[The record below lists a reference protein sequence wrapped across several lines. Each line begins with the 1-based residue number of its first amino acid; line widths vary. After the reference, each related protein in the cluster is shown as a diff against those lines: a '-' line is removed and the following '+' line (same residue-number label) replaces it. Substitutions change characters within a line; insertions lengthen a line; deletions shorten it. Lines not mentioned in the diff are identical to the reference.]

1 MKQKLLTAII
11 IFFFAFN
18 SAVYSSPHT
27 FKTGL
32 KEDFYRASSR
42 DTAYSL
48 SKRIAWLDSLIALI
62 PAANRA
68 PHLFEKA
75 QLLEESERFDDAAK
89 AYEQLISQLPEDSV
103 RLRLLSLFGIA
114 KVRFYSN
121 RYRESVRK
129 VSEILSAGKPDSL
142 AWIDVESYCIIGA
155 IAQALYQPAL
165 AERAS
170 SFAEKRLEAL
180 ARSDASQFRK
190 QETRARLLTNIAV
203 NLSTRNT
210 EKSISIIKEVRSMT
224 RNPRLLGILNNT
236 LGLIYYRIGEEKIAS
251 ECFQNV
257 LKSKSPSNIKTA
269 AAINY
274 INGLLAEHKTG
285 QADSVMMRYDRLLST
300 AKGGEWESQIW
311 VLRSNVYE
319 QKNDYRGALYSLTR
333 AYLISDSIKNLA
345 HDIMP
350 DDLEA
355 ALKVNDLN
363 DDKLTGSA
371 VLWTVICCLALL
383 IVGLTVALWRNR
395 KRRMAI
401 GAERD
406 ACLVRLEKSQQS
418 ASALEEELTL
428 KNEELSVNLM
438 RLNQLSSAID
448 TIAADSE
455 KLRHNP
461 HSLAEAVRKTVKDT
475 RHSKRLWEEH
485 YNTDEGINQK
495 FFDRLHKLQPGL
507 TNAEVRMCGYALMN
521 MSPKEIA
528 LVTNRSIKTVNCIRH
543 NLRKKLGMS
552 ADENTETFM
561 RHISSLS
568 DAEFAE
574 YLESIKPTKSR

>member
-27 FKTGL
+27 FKTEL
-32 KEDFYRASSR
+32 KEDFYRASAR
-42 DTAYSL
+42 DTVYSL
-48 SKRIAWLDSLIALI
+48 SKRIAWIDSLIALI

-75 QLLEESERFDDAAK
+75 QLLEESERYDEAAK
-89 AYEQLISQLPEDSV
+89 AYEQVLSRLPEDSV

-114 KVRFYSN
+114 KVRFYNN
-121 RYRESVRK
+121 RYRESIIK
-129 VSEILSAGKPDSL
+129 ASEILSAAKPDSL
-142 AWIDVESYCIIGA
+142 AWLDVESYCIIGA
-155 IAQALYQPAL
+155 VAQALYQPAL

-170 SFAEKRLEAL
+170 RFAEKKMSAL
-180 ARSDASQFRK
+180 NASDASQFRK

-236 LGLIYYRIGEEKIAS
+236 LGLIYYRIGEDKIAS

-257 LKSKSPSNIKTA
+257 LKSKSPSNIKAA

-300 AKGGEWESQIW
+300 TKGGEWESQIW

-363 DDKLTGSA
+363 DDKPPGSA

-383 IVGLTVALWRNR
+383 IVGLTIALWGNR

-401 GAERD
+401 SSERD
-406 ACLVRLEKSQQS
+406 ACLVRLEKAQQS

-561 RHISSLS
+561 RHISSVS

>member
-18 SAVYSSPHT
+18 SAVYSSPPT

-48 SKRIAWLDSLIALI
+48 SKRIACIDSLIALI

-75 QLLEESERFDDAAK
+75 QLLEESERYDDAAK
-89 AYEQLISQLPEDSV
+89 AYGQVLSRLPEDSV

-114 KVRFYSN
+114 KVRFFNN
-121 RYRESVRK
+121 RYRESIIK
-129 VSEILSAGKPDSL
+129 ASEILSAGKPDSL
-142 AWIDVESYCIIGA
+142 AWLDVESYCIIGA
-155 IAQALYQPAL
+155 VAQALYQPAL

-170 SFAEKRLEAL
+170 RFAEKRLATL
-180 ARSDASQFRK
+180 NASDASQFRK
-190 QETRARLLTNIAV
+190 QAARALLMTNVAANLASKNPERAIA
-203 NLSTRNT
+203 
-210 EKSISIIKEVRSMT
+210 IIKEVKSMT
-224 RNPRLLGILNNT
+224 NSPRLLAIINNN
-236 LGLIYYRIGEEKIAS
+236 LGLIYAKIGERKIAS
-251 ECFQNV
+251 ECFLNV
-257 LKSKSPSNIKTA
+257 LKSKSTSRLRTA

-274 INGLLAEHKTG
+274 INGLLVEGKTL
-285 QADSVMMRYDRLLST
+285 QADSAMRECDSLLST
-300 AKGGEWESQIW
+300 VRGGEWEVQVW
-311 VLRSNVYE
+311 VLRSNVCE
-319 QKNDYRGALYSLTR
+319 QKKDYRNALYALSY
-333 AYLISDSIKNLA
+333 AYIISDSLKSLA
-345 HDIMP
+345 RDIMP

-355 ALKVNDLN
+355 VLKVNDLN
-363 DDKLTGSA
+363 DDKPTDKFA
-371 VLWTVICCLALL
+371 LWIAIGCLALL
-383 IVGLTVALWRNR
+383 IIGLTVALWHNR

-401 GAERD
+401 GSERD
-406 ACLVRLEKSQQS
+406 ACLVRLEKVQQS

-574 YLESIKPTKSR
+574 YLESIKTTKSR

>member
-1 MKQKLLTAII
+1 M
-11 IFFFAFN
+11 N
-18 SAVYSSPHT
+18 
-27 FKTGL
+27 
-32 KEDFYRASSR
+32 
-42 DTAYSL
+42 
-48 SKRIAWLDSLIALI
+48 
-62 PAANRA
+62 
-68 PHLFEKA
+68 
-75 QLLEESERFDDAAK
+75 
-89 AYEQLISQLPEDSV
+89 
-103 RLRLLSLFGIA
+103 
-114 KVRFYSN
+114 
-121 RYRESVRK
+121 
-129 VSEILSAGKPDSL
+129 
-142 AWIDVESYCIIGA
+142 
-155 IAQALYQPAL
+155 
-165 AERAS
+165 
-170 SFAEKRLEAL
+170 
-180 ARSDASQFRK
+180 
-190 QETRARLLTNIAV
+190 
-203 NLSTRNT
+203 
-210 EKSISIIKEVRSMT
+210 EVKSMT
-224 RNPRLLGILNNT
+224 RNPRLRGIINNN
-236 LGLIYYRIGEEKIAS
+236 LGLIYARIGERKIAS

-257 LKSKSPSNIKTA
+257 LKSNSPTNVRTA

-274 INGLLAEHKTG
+274 INGLLEENKTL
-285 QADSVMMRYDRLLST
+285 QADSVMKECDSLLST
-300 AKGGEWESQIW
+300 ARGGEWEVQVW
-311 VLRSNVYE
+311 VLRYNVLE
-319 QKNDYRGALYSLTR
+319 QKKDYRNALYALSQ
-333 AYLISDSIKNLA
+333 AYILSDSLKSLA
-345 HDIMP
+345 RDIMP

-355 ALKVNDLN
+355 VLKVNDLN
-363 DDKLTGSA
+363 DDKPTGSA
-371 VLWTVICCLALL
+371 VLWTAICCLAIL
-383 IVGLTVALWRNR
+383 IIGLTVALWRNR
-395 KRRMAI
+395 KRRASI
-401 GAERD
+401 GTERD
-406 ACLVRLEKSQQS
+406 ACLVRLEKAQQS
-418 ASALEEELTL
+418 VSALEEELTL

-568 DAEFAE
+568 DTEFEE

>member
-48 SKRIAWLDSLIALI
+48 SKRIACFDSLIALI
-62 PAANRA
+62 PVANRA

-75 QLLEESERFDDAAK
+75 QLLEEAESYDDAAK
-89 AYEQLISQLPEDSV
+89 AYEQVISKLPEDSV
-103 RLRLLSLFGIA
+103 RLRLMSLFGIA

-121 RYRESVRK
+121 RYRECVRK

-180 ARSDASQFRK
+180 AGSDASQFRK
-190 QETRARLLTNIAV
+190 QEARARLLAHVTAYLSRKNPERAIAIM
-203 NLSTRNT
+203 N
-210 EKSISIIKEVRSMT
+210 EVKSMT
-224 RNPRLLGILNNT
+224 RNPRLRGIINNN
-236 LGLIYYRIGEEKIAS
+236 LGLIYARIGERKIAS

-257 LKSKSPSNIKTA
+257 LKSNSPTNVRTA

-274 INGLLAEHKTG
+274 INGLLEENKTL
-285 QADSVMMRYDRLLST
+285 QADSVMKECDSLLST
-300 AKGGEWESQIW
+300 ARGGEWEVQVW
-311 VLRSNVYE
+311 VLRYNVLE
-319 QKNDYRGALYSLTR
+319 QKKDYRNALYALSQ
-333 AYLISDSIKNLA
+333 AYILSDSLKSLA
-345 HDIMP
+345 RDIMP

-355 ALKVNDLN
+355 VLKVNDLN
-363 DDKLTGSA
+363 DDKPTGSA
-371 VLWTVICCLALL
+371 VLWTAICCLAIL
-383 IVGLTVALWRNR
+383 IIGLTVALWRNR
-395 KRRMAI
+395 KRRASI
-401 GAERD
+401 GTERD
-406 ACLVRLEKSQQS
+406 ACLVRLEKAQQS
-418 ASALEEELTL
+418 VSALEEELTL

-568 DAEFAE
+568 DTEFEE

>member
-48 SKRIAWLDSLIALI
+48 SKRIACFDSLIALI

-75 QLLEESERFDDAAK
+75 QLLEEAESYDDAAK
-89 AYEQLISQLPEDSV
+89 AYEQVISKLPEDSV
-103 RLRLLSLFGIA
+103 RLRLMSLFGIA

-180 ARSDASQFRK
+180 AGSDASQFRK
-190 QETRARLLTNIAV
+190 QEARARLLAHVTAYLSRKNPERAIAIM
-203 NLSTRNT
+203 N
-210 EKSISIIKEVRSMT
+210 EVKSMT
-224 RNPRLLGILNNT
+224 RNPRLRGIINNN
-236 LGLIYYRIGEEKIAS
+236 LGLIYARIGERKIAS

-257 LKSKSPSNIKTA
+257 LKSNSPTNVRTA

-274 INGLLAEHKTG
+274 INGLLEENKTL
-285 QADSVMMRYDRLLST
+285 QADSVMKECDSLLST
-300 AKGGEWESQIW
+300 ARGGEWEVQVW
-311 VLRSNVYE
+311 VLRYNVLE
-319 QKNDYRGALYSLTR
+319 QKKDYRNALYALSQ
-333 AYLISDSIKNLA
+333 AYILSDSLKSLA
-345 HDIMP
+345 RDIMP

-363 DDKLTGSA
+363 DDKPTGKSA
-371 VLWTVICCLALL
+371 LWIAIGCLAIL
-383 IVGLTVALWRNR
+383 IIGLTVALWRNR
-395 KRRMAI
+395 KRRMTI
-401 GAERD
+401 GSERD
-406 ACLVRLEKSQQS
+406 ACLVRLEKAQQS
-418 ASALEEELTL
+418 ASELEEELTL

-568 DAEFAE
+568 DAEFEE

>member
-18 SAVYSSPHT
+18 SAVYSSPPT

-48 SKRIAWLDSLIALI
+48 SKRIACIDSLIALI
-62 PAANRA
+62 PAANCA

-75 QLLEESERFDDAAK
+75 QLLEESECYDDAAK
-89 AYEQLISQLPEDSV
+89 AYEQVLSRLPEDSV

-121 RYRESVRK
+121 RYRESIIK
-129 VSEILSAGKPDSL
+129 ASEILSAGKPDSL
-142 AWIDVESYCIIGA
+142 AWLDVESYCMIGA
-155 IAQALYQPAL
+155 IAQSLYQPAL

-170 SFAEKRLEAL
+170 RFAEKKMSVLNA
-180 ARSDASQFRK
+180 SDASQFRK
-190 QETRARLLTNIAV
+190 QEARARLLTNVAANISSKNPERAIA
-203 NLSTRNT
+203 
-210 EKSISIIKEVRSMT
+210 IMKEVRSMT

-236 LGLIYYRIGEEKIAS
+236 LGLMYARIGERKIAL

-257 LKSKSPSNIKTA
+257 LKSKGSAHIRTA

-274 INGLLAEHKTG
+274 ISCLLVEGKTL
-285 QADSVMMRYDRLLST
+285 QADSVMKECDSLLST
-300 AKGGEWESQIW
+300 ARGGEWEVQVW
-311 VLRSNVYE
+311 VLRSNVCE
-319 QKNDYRGALYSLTR
+319 QKKDFRNALYALSQ
-333 AYLISDSIKNLA
+333 AYNLSDSLKSLA
-345 HDIMP
+345 RDIMP

-363 DDKLTGSA
+363 DEEPTQ
-371 VLWTVICCLALL
+371 ALL
-383 IVGLTVALWRNR
+383 LWIAAGVMVLLIIGLTVALWRNR
-395 KRRMAI
+395 KRRIAI
-401 GAERD
+401 GSERD
-406 ACLVRLEKSQQS
+406 ACLDRLEKVQQS

-438 RLNQLSSAID
+438 RLNHLSSAID
-448 TIAADSE
+448 SIAADAE
-455 KLRHNP
+455 KLRHTP
-461 HSLAEAVRKTVKDT
+461 HSLAEAVRKTVKDI

-561 RHISSLS
+561 RHISSVS

>member
-1 MKQKLLTAII
+1 MKRKLLTAII

-18 SAVYSSPHT
+18 SAVYSSPPT

-48 SKRIAWLDSLIALI
+48 SKRIACIDSLIALI
-62 PAANRA
+62 PAADRA
-68 PHLFEKA
+68 AQLLEKA
-75 QLLEESERFDDAAK
+75 QLLEESERYDDAAK
-89 AYEQLISQLPEDSV
+89 AYGQVLSRLPEDSV

-114 KVRFYSN
+114 KVRFFSN
-121 RYRESVRK
+121 RYRESIIK
-129 VSEILSAGKPDSL
+129 ASEILSAGKPDSL
-142 AWIDVESYCIIGA
+142 AWLDVESYCIIGA
-155 IAQALYQPAL
+155 VAQALYQPAL

-170 SFAEKRLEAL
+170 RFAEKKMSVLNV
-180 ARSDASQFRK
+180 SDASQFRK
-190 QETRARLLTNIAV
+190 QETQARLLTNIAV

-210 EKSISIIKEVRSMT
+210 EKSISLIKEVRSMT

-311 VLRSNVYE
+311 VLRSNVCE

-350 DDLEA
+350 DDLET

-363 DDKLTGSA
+363 DDKPADKST
-371 VLWTVICCLALL
+371 LWITIGCLALL
-383 IVGLTVALWRNR
+383 IIGLTVALWRTR
-395 KRRMAI
+395 KRRMDI
-401 GAERD
+401 GSERD
-406 ACLVRLEKSQQS
+406 ACLVRLEKAQQS

-574 YLESIKPTKSR
+574 YLETITPTKSR

>member
-32 KEDFYRASSR
+32 KEDFYRASAR
-42 DTAYSL
+42 DTVYSL
-48 SKRIAWLDSLIALI
+48 SKRIVWIDSLIALI
-62 PAANRA
+62 PVANRA

-75 QLLEESERFDDAAK
+75 QLLEESERYDDAAK
-89 AYEQLISQLPEDSV
+89 AYEQVISKLPEDSV

-114 KVRFYSN
+114 KVRFFSN
-121 RYRESVRK
+121 RYRESIIK
-129 VSEILSAGKPDSL
+129 ASEILSAGKPDSL
-142 AWIDVESYCIIGA
+142 AWVDIESYCIIGA
-155 IAQALYQPAL
+155 IAQSLYQPAL

-170 SFAEKRLEAL
+170 AFAEKRLETL
-180 ARSDASQFRK
+180 TGSDASRFRK
-190 QETRARLLTNIAV
+190 QEARARLQTNVAANISSKNPERAIA
-203 NLSTRNT
+203 
-210 EKSISIIKEVRSMT
+210 IIKEVKSMT
-224 RNPRLLGILNNT
+224 NSPRLLGIINNN
-236 LGLIYYRIGEEKIAS
+236 LGLIYAKIGERKIAS
-251 ECFQNV
+251 ECFLNV
-257 LKSKSPSNIKTA
+257 LKSKSTSRLRTA

-274 INGLLAEHKTG
+274 INCLLVEGKNH
-285 QADSVMMRYDRLLST
+285 QADSVMKECDSLLST
-300 AKGGEWESQIW
+300 VRGGEWEVQVW
-311 VLRSNVYE
+311 VLRSNVCE
-319 QKNDYRGALYSLTR
+319 QKKDYRNALYALSQ
-333 AYLISDSIKNLA
+333 AYILSDSLKSLA
-345 HDIMP
+345 RDIMP

-355 ALKVNDLN
+355 VLKVNDLN
-363 DDKLTGSA
+363 DDKPAGKSA
-371 VLWTVICCLALL
+371 LWIAIGCLALL
-383 IVGLTVALWRNR
+383 IVGLTVALWCNR

-406 ACLVRLEKSQQS
+406 ACLVRLEKVQQS
-418 ASALEEELTL
+418 ASSLEEELTL

-461 HSLAEAVRKTVKDT
+461 HTLAEAVRKTVKDI

-574 YLESIKPTKSR
+574 YLETIKPTKSR

>member
-1 MKQKLLTAII
+1 MKRKLLTAII

-18 SAVYSSPHT
+18 SAVYSSPPT

-42 DTAYSL
+42 ETAYSL
-48 SKRIAWLDSLIALI
+48 SKRIACIDSLIALI
-62 PAANRA
+62 PAADRA
-68 PHLFEKA
+68 AQLFEKA
-75 QLLEESERFDDAAK
+75 QLLEESERYDDAAK
-89 AYEQLISQLPEDSV
+89 AYGQVLSRLPEDSV

-114 KVRFYSN
+114 KVRFFSN
-121 RYRESVRK
+121 RYRESIIK
-129 VSEILSAGKPDSL
+129 ASEILSAGKPDSL
-142 AWIDVESYCIIGA
+142 AWLDVESYCIIGA
-155 IAQALYQPAL
+155 VAQALYQPAL

-170 SFAEKRLEAL
+170 RFAEKKMSVLNV
-180 ARSDASQFRK
+180 SDASQFRK
-190 QETRARLLTNIAV
+190 QETQARLLTNIAV

-210 EKSISIIKEVRSMT
+210 EKSISLIKEVRSMT

-311 VLRSNVYE
+311 VLRSNVCE

-350 DDLEA
+350 DDLET

-363 DDKLTGSA
+363 DDKPTGSA

-383 IVGLTVALWRNR
+383 IVGLTIALWGNR

-401 GAERD
+401 SSERD
-406 ACLVRLEKSQQS
+406 ACLVRLEKAQQS

-574 YLESIKPTKSR
+574 YLESIKPAKSR